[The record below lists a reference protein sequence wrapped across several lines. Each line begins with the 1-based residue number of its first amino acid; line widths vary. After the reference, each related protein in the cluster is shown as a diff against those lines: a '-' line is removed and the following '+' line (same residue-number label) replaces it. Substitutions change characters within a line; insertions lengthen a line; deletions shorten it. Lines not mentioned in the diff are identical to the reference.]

1 MDPKADCDQLNQA
14 HVAKCKKEETRTNK
28 CHCPLSS
35 VGVKVKIRV
44 KADHDNLTAG
54 TSDIV
59 DHSSN
64 DQLLLD
70 KDMITAE

>member
-1 MDPKADCDQLNQA
+1 
-14 HVAKCKKEETRTNK
+14 
-28 CHCPLSS
+28 